1 MLRALTGDSM
11 NLRTTFPLPQ
21 PLRAS
26 SSGDCNG
33 TVTVQ
38 SVDPRT
44 LGRRHSPVAT
54 GYVGSAGGPVA
65 SVAAGWTRSL
75 QSLAGAERQ
84 ARRNYPGW
92 LGANMAPNA
101 LAPGGLA
108 PGPWVGAAPLVGQ
121 RGHHVQP
128 AAGLAEPAGVPGHR
142 NLVAGIGDR
151 AQHPRPRL
159 QQPEADRPARAH
171 RSRGGRRVAQR
182 VGQ

>member
-38 SVDPRT
+38 SVAPRT

-84 ARRNYPGW
+84 GRGNYRGW
-92 LGANMAPNA
+92 VVGDQAPAA
-101 LAPGGLA
+101 LP
-108 PGPWVGAAPLVGQ
+108 PGPGSGQPPPSRSAAPH
-121 RGHHVQP
+121 GH
-128 AAGLAEPAGVPGHR
+128 
-142 NLVAGIGDR
+142 
-151 AQHPRPRL
+151 
-159 QQPEADRPARAH
+159 
-171 RSRGGRRVAQR
+171 
-182 VGQ
+182 

>member
-38 SVDPRT
+38 SVAPRT

-75 QSLAGAERQ
+75 PSLAGAQPLAGAGRQ
-84 ARRNYPGW
+84 ARRNYRGW
-92 LGANMAPNA
+92 LVANMAQTALPLGPGSVQPHSSDSEATTCSPRPDSPNQPA
-101 LAPGGLA
+101 SLGTGTSSLGSETAHSTHGPGCSS
-108 PGPWVGAAPLVGQ
+108 PRRTGQ
-121 RGHHVQP
+121 RGHIDP
-128 AAGLAEPAGVPGHR
+128 GVGA
-142 NLVAGIGDR
+142 V
-151 AQHPRPRL
+151 
-159 QQPEADRPARAH
+159 
-171 RSRGGRRVAQR
+171 
-182 VGQ
+182 

>member
-38 SVDPRT
+38 SVAPRT

-84 ARRNYPGW
+84 ARRNYRGW
-92 LGANMAPNA
+92 LVANMAQTALPLGPGSVQPHSSGSEATTCSPRPGSPNHTA
-101 LAPGGLA
+101 A
-108 PGPWVGAAPLVGQ
+108 PGP
-121 RGHHVQP
+121 R
-128 AAGLAEPAGVPGHR
+128 
-142 NLVAGIGDR
+142 
-151 AQHPRPRL
+151 
-159 QQPEADRPARAH
+159 
-171 RSRGGRRVAQR
+171 
-182 VGQ
+182 